1 MQFDVAVI
9 GAGVIGALTARE
21 LSKYDIEVALLE
33 KGNDIALG
41 ATKANSGIV
50 HAGFD
55 AEIGSN
61 KAVMNV
67 RGAALMESVCRE
79 LDVPYRNNGS
89 LVLAFTTDDI
99 GTLEK
104 LKEKGEKNGV
114 KDLKILSTQE
124 LLTLEKNINE
134 HAVGAL
140 RAPTAGIVCPYELA
154 IAATENAVSNGVE
167 FIRNCEVFS
176 IKDEGDIFTLFT
188 SIGGLKAKYIV
199 NAAGGYA
206 DKVAGMIGDNSIKLT
221 ARHGDYYLLDK
232 TAGEI
237 VAHTIFQCPTKMG
250 KGALLSPTVDGN
262 LIVGPSAVDID
273 DPCDTATT
281 FEGLNF
287 ILKSVKKSVP
297 TISERN
303 IITSFSGNRAHSDTG
318 DFILGKSEANSRF
331 INAAGIESPGLSAA
345 PAIAEYIE
353 SILKDEIK
361 DIKLNQNYNPI
372 RPEKVRFAHLN
383 TKQRKALCEKNKA
396 YGRIICR
403 CETVTEGEI
412 IDAIKSPAGAVDVDG
427 VKRRTRAGMGR
438 CQGGFCGSKVVE
450 ILARELS
457 VPVNEI
463 TKFGGGSK
471 IIYEK
476 TKKGK
481 EQYGKN

>member
-9 GAGVIGALTARE
+9 GAGVIGALTVRE
-21 LSKYDIEVALLE
+21 LSKYNIKVALLE
-33 KGNDIALG
+33 KGNDVALG

-55 AEIGSN
+55 AVPGSN
-61 KAVMNV
+61 KAIMNV
-67 RGAALMESVCRE
+67 RGAVLMEDVCKE
-79 LDVPYRNNGS
+79 LDVPYKNNGS
-89 LVLAFTTDDI
+89 LVLAFSLDDVY
-99 GTLEK
+99 TLKK
-104 LKEKGEKNGV
+104 LKESGEKSGV
-114 KDLKILSTQE
+114 KDLKILSKEE
-124 LLTLEKNINE
+124 LLELEKNVSKDAI
-134 HAVGAL
+134 GAL
-140 RAPTAGIVCPYELA
+140 LAPTAGIVCPYELA
-154 IAATENAVSNGVE
+154 IAATENAVSNKVK

-176 IKDEGDIFTLFT
+176 IKDEGDIFTLLT
-188 SIGGLKAKYIV
+188 SMGDIKAKYIV

-206 DKVAGMIGDNSIKLT
+206 DKLANMIGDNSIKLT

-237 VAHTIFQCPTKMG
+237 VSHTVFQCPTKMG
-250 KGALLSPTVDGN
+250 KGALVSPTVDGN
-262 LIVGPSAVDID
+262 LIIGPSAIDIK
-273 DPCDTATT
+273 DPYDTATT
-281 FEGLNF
+281 LIGLDY
-287 ILKSVKKSVP
+287 IIKSVKKSVP

-303 IITSFSGNRAHSDTG
+303 IITSFSGNRAHSSTG
-318 DFILGKSEANSRF
+318 DFILGKSDANPRF

-345 PAIAEYIE
+345 PAIAEYI
-353 SILKDEIK
+353 K
-361 DIKLNQNYNPI
+361 DILIKEIHDIKPNKAFNPV
-372 RPEKVRFAHLN
+372 RPKKVRFANLN
-383 TKQRKALCEKNKA
+383 TEQRKALCEKEKS

-412 IDAIKSPAGAVDVDG
+412 IDAIRAPAGAVDVDG

-438 CQGGFCGSKVVE
+438 CQGGFCASKVVE

-463 TKFGGGSK
+463 TKFGGNSK

-481 EQYGKN
+481 E